1 MNKRRFTDEQ
11 VKSLS
16 LRRKCRWL
24 DSLGCNLDRL
34 LFGSKIS
41 VLVIS
46 LSNLKRDYSNLKSN
60 DEKGN
65 GIIKMEEVEEMPAL
79 SMEG

>member
-11 VKSLS
+11 VKSLVA
-16 LRRKCRWL
+16 RQ
-24 DSLGCNLDRL
+24 LGLQPRQVAIWFQNKRACYK
-34 LFGSKIS
+34 SKQ
-41 VLVIS
+41 LE
-46 LSNLKRDYSNLKSN
+46 RDYSNLKSN